1 MRECDCRPGRC
12 VCGFPRQAVDREF
25 EQASARFA
33 AMWAPTVNPR
43 LGSSLDTFLLE
54 RRLLD
59 EVNLRA
65 RVWLPADEFLE
76 DE

>member
-1 MRECDCRPGRC
+1 MRECGCRPGRC

-43 LGSSLDTFLLE
+43 LGTSLDSLLWE
-54 RRLLD
+54 LRILD
-59 EVNLRA
+59 EVNERA
-65 RVWLPADEFLE
+65 RVHLPADFLE